1 MSRALIA
8 EEKAKLATELA
19 SLRGVTVFPPSVN
32 FILVKLAPAER
43 AEQLVKHLRTRHI
56 LVRDCQH
63 YPGLA
68 PGFLRLAVRTR
79 AENEALLAAWRD
91 FDRMD
96 P

>member
-1 MSRALIA
+1 MH
-8 EEKAKLATELA
+8 
-19 SLRGVTVFPPSVN
+19 GVTVFPPSVN
-32 FILVKLAPAER
+32 VILVKLAPAER
-43 AEQLVKHLRTRHI
+43 AEQLVKYLRARHI

>member
-1 MSRALIA
+1 MH
-8 EEKAKLATELA
+8 
-19 SLRGVTVFPPSVN
+19 GVTVFPPSVN

-43 AEQLVKHLRTRHI
+43 AERLVKYLRARHI